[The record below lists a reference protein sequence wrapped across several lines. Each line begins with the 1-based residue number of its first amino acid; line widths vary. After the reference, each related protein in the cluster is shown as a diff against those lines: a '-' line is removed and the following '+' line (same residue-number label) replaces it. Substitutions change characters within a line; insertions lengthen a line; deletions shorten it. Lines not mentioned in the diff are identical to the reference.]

1 MPAKSRSQQ
10 RLFSMALA
18 VRKGKLKRTEVYK
31 SVLEIVDSDM
41 TNKEIEDF
49 TKIKEKYQM
58 KDLKELLIEA
68 NKRNLDASVDK
79 QIAVIENKLTEAFL
93 YIWDQMGIEITSSEY
108 NELVTDVLKH
118 YDIKKQV
125 SWGNN
130 IKK

>member
-1 MPAKSRSQQ
+1 MPATSKSQQ

-58 KDLKELLIEA
+58 KSLKDFILESSMY
-68 NKRNLDASVDK
+68 NKD
-79 QIAVIENKLTEAFL
+79 
-93 YIWDQMGIEITSSEY
+93 M
-108 NELVTDVLKH
+108 
-118 YDIKKQV
+118 
-125 SWGNN
+125 
-130 IKK
+130 